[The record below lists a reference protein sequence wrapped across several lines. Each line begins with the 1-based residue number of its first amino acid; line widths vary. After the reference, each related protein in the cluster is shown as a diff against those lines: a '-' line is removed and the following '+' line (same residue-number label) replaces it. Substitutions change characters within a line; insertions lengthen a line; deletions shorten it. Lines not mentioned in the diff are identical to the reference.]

1 MKHLSLLILALLF
14 SVNNFAQE
22 QTKESKKLYIEI
34 DYFHRTARCATC
46 NSIEEN
52 INKVLDRYFADEVKS
67 GKLSFYTINFQEK
80 EDTAKINKFYVDA
93 PILVITR
100 YKKGKEKT
108 KGLTAFAF
116 DNSLHDPKKF
126 MDGLRDEINQM
137 FR

>member
-1 MKHLSLLILALLF
+1 MKHVSLLILVLLF
-14 SVNNFAQE
+14 SPNNFAQE

-34 DYFHRTARCATC
+34 DYFHRTERCASC
-46 NSIEEN
+46 LSIEEN
-52 INKVLDRYFADEVKS
+52 IQKVLDQYFVDEVKS
-67 GKLSFYTINFQEK
+67 GKLSFYTINYEEK

-116 DNSLHDPKKF
+116 DNSLHNPEKF
-126 MDGLRDEINQM
+126 MNGFRDEINEM